1 MKASRGNVLQAGGL
15 AVVVASLLLGAE
27 VTQASGAD
35 ESAEAPPAV
44 SAESEEVS
52 LIGQPVS
59 AERMADAATAAR
71 RQVVARQ
78 KRARAL
84 AQRSSGDML
93 TPTRNYT
100 YSAVF
105 GQPGGWSS
113 GYHTGLDF
121 ATASG
126 TPVLSA
132 LAGEVVQA
140 GWDGAYG
147 NRIIVRHDNG
157 VKTLYAHLS
166 STSVNVGDKVTRGQ
180 RIGAVGTTGNS
191 SGPHLHFEVIK
202 KGTQR
207 DPKAFL

>member
-1 MKASRGNVLQAGGL
+1 MKASRGNVLQAGSL
-15 AVVVASLLLGAE
+15 AVVVSSLVLGAE

-35 ESAEAPPAV
+35 ETAGALPAAPAELA
-44 SAESEEVS
+44 

-71 RQVVARQ
+71 RQVEARQ

-113 GYHTGLDF
+113 GHHTGLDF
-121 ATASG
+121 ATATG

-132 LAGEVVQA
+132 LAGDVVQA

-166 STSVNVGDKVTRGQ
+166 ATSVNVGDKVTRGQ

>member
-1 MKASRGNVLQAGGL
+1 MKASRANVLQAAGL
-15 AVVVASLLLGAE
+15 AVVASSLLLGAE

-35 ESAEAPPAV
+35 EAAEALSAG
-44 SAESEEVS
+44 SAESA

-59 AERMADAATAAR
+59 ADAMAEAATAAR
-71 RQVVARQ
+71 RQVVQRQ

-113 GYHTGLDF
+113 GHHTGLDF
-121 ATASG
+121 ATATG

-157 VKTLYAHLS
+157 VKTMYAHLS

>member
-1 MKASRGNVLQAGGL
+1 MKAPRGNVLQASGL
-15 AVVVASLLLGAE
+15 AVVVSSLLLGAE
-27 VTQASGAD
+27 VTQASSAD

-44 SAESEEVS
+44 SAEEVV

-132 LAGEVVQA
+132 LAGEVVRV